1 MKKSTLA
8 IAITILI
15 IFVLRLL
22 VLMRLDIFPD
32 EAYYW
37 DWSRFLS
44 LGYFDHPP
52 MVAWLVHITTS
63 VFGDTYWGVKAG
75 PLLFGTGV
83 SIVMALLAKAYLYG
97 TRSFVLL
104 VILLNATLLY
114 AVGGLLLTPD
124 IPFLFFWALGIYLGY
139 LAVFAQKNIAW
150 PALGVV
156 CGLGL
161 LSKYVFVLFFAS
173 FGLFLLIDKNHRN
186 LLLTWKPWFS
196 LLLAILTFSPNIYWN
211 ARHDWVSYVFQ
222 LGHGF
227 ESDKSWPH
235 INMFFDY
242 LGGQVGLFS
251 PFLFIVLVLAVVY
264 FFRYHRREAKLLYLF
279 LFLIVP
285 LLFFAWSSLSAH
297 VEANWP
303 AAAYLS
309 GLVLLMWY
317 RERVENKPRVRTYIV
332 FSIGFTIVITL
343 LVFAHAAFPFLPI
356 PVRQDRTYDPRGWKD
371 FAQRVQNIREEIDPQ
386 NQMPLCA
393 NNYQQTSLL
402 AFHSPDQPR
411 TWALNFSSRTNHYA
425 FVKERQDIVGDSLLF
440 VSPIEHKKM
449 PNYLKKYFDSLSMPA
464 PVQRFRTTSIADSFA
479 VYKVTLS
486 PLGAQALESEAE
498 RVIEGEEE

>member
-1 MKKSTLA
+1 LKKSTLA
-8 IAITILI
+8 VALAIAIILL
-15 IFVLRLL
+15 VRLL
-22 VLMRLDIFPD
+22 ILFRLDIFPD

-63 VFGDTYWGVKAG
+63 IVRDHYWGVKAV
-75 PLLFGTGV
+75 PLLLGTGV
-83 SIVMALLAKAYLYG
+83 SVVMALLGIAYLDS
-97 TRSFVLL
+97 TRSVILL

-124 IPFLFFWALGIYLGY
+124 IPFLFFWALGIYVGH
-139 LAVFAQKNIAW
+139 LAVFRRKTIAW
-150 PALGVV
+150 PVLGVV

-161 LSKYVFVLFFAS
+161 LSKYVFALFIAA
-173 FGLFLLIDKNHRN
+173 FGLFLLFDKNQRK

-196 LLLAILTFSPNIYWN
+196 LFLAGATFSPNIFWN

-227 ESDKSWPH
+227 ASDKTWPH

-242 LGGQVGLFS
+242 LGGQIGLFS
-251 PFLFIVLVLAVVY
+251 PFLFVVLVMAVVY
-264 FFRYHRREAKLLYLF
+264 FLRHFRKEAKLLYLF
-279 LFLIVP
+279 SFLIVP

-317 RERVENKPRVRTYIV
+317 WERIENKSRVRKYIA
-332 FSIGFTIVITL
+332 FSIGFTIIISL
-343 LVFAHAAFPFLPI
+343 LVFVHAAFPFLPI
-356 PVRQDRTYDPRGWKD
+356 PVRQDRSYDPRGWKD
-371 FAQRVQNIREEIDPQ
+371 FALCVHDIRQESDPQ
-386 NQMPLCA
+386 NKMPLCA
-393 NNYQQTSLL
+393 NNYQQTALL

-425 FVKERQDIVGDSLLF
+425 FVKARQDIVDDSLLF
-440 VSPIEHKKM
+440 VSPVNKKKM
-449 PNYLKKYFDSLSMPA
+449 PNYLQKYFNSINMLA
-464 PVQRFRTTSIADSFA
+464 LVQRYRTTTVADSFA
-479 VYKVTLS
+479 VFKVTLS
-486 PLGAQALESEAE
+486 SLGAQALESEAE
-498 RVIEGEEE
+498 RVIKGEEE